1 MVILITSVREAGL
14 FLFVV
19 VLGLAADAVLEDAR
33 ESLRA
38 ARVLRVSQGVG
49 QSSPKF
55 AVCIVVNR
63 RGRRGEVN
71 AD

>member
-1 MVILITSVREAGL
+1 M

-33 ESLRA
+33 ESIRT

-49 QSSPKF
+49 HT
-55 AVCIVVNR
+55 
-63 RGRRGEVN
+63 
-71 AD
+71 